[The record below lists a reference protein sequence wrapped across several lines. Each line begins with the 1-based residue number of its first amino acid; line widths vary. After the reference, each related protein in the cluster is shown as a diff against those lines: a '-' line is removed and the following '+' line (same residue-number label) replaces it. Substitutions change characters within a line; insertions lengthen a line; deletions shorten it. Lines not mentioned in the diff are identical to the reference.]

1 MAICG
6 VVTILMTYREYF
18 GLCCGLVVVIF
29 LYFPLIVYDSIVL
42 WWYKR

>member
-6 VVTILMTYREYF
+6 VVTILITYREYF

-42 WWYKR
+42 WWNKR